1 MQRVDLE
8 PAFVIHSRP
17 YRDTSV
23 IADLLTM
30 RGRIAVIARSARGMK
45 SRYKGILQLF
55 SPILVS
61 WTGQRE
67 LKSLGVVERQ
77 GPIYPLEGQSLI
89 CGFYLNELLQ
99 RLLQREDPHADIYYL
114 YQDTLNR
121 FKKEK
126 DLRPALRCFEKNL
139 LSALGY
145 GLPLR
150 YEASTRD
157 EIIADAH
164 YQYIP
169 EQGFVRCY
177 SDDNSPHFYSGQALL
192 SLRHEQFDSEQTL
205 QQAKRLLRLEMS
217 RHLGNKPI
225 KSRELFVKVS

>member
-23 IADLLTM
+23 IADLLTL
-30 RGRIAVIARSARGMK
+30 RGRIAVVARSARGMK

-67 LKSLGVVERQ
+67 LKNLGSVERQ

-114 YQDTLNR
+114 YQNTLNR
-121 FKKEK
+121 FKEEK

-139 LSALGY
+139 LNALGY

-150 YEASTRD
+150 YEASSRH
-157 EIIADAH
+157 EIIANAQ

-169 EQGFVRCY
+169 DQGFVRSDADDQSAHCY
-177 SDDNSPHFYSGQALL
+177 SGEALL
-192 SLRHEQFDSEQTL
+192 SLKQEQFDSEQSL
-205 QQAKRLLRLEMS
+205 QQAKRLLRQEIS

-225 KSRELFVKVS
+225 KSRELFVKAL